1 MHFQR
6 KNKLHKGGDNLTFTN
21 QLRNKKKMVSVF
33 KVIVFAANISA
44 HVLTLGPEK
53 DQALFDNYLSP
64 MQVRIDLTVQFH
76 Q

>member
-1 MHFQR
+1 
-6 KNKLHKGGDNLTFTN
+6 
-21 QLRNKKKMVSVF
+21 MVSVF

-76 Q
+76 QWLQSNHSANLMVIYTQ